1 MQGLLA
7 QQADSSHIAPR
18 LALDLVIGGGGGGP
32 ALDVEVRTAAD
43 RLQTVDMS
51 GSFTLAA
58 ALEHRIR
65 GRWSGRAQLG
75 WMAVDRESNGR
86 GGDPYASPRPIGDR
100 WYLDLGAA
108 WQVLR
113 TKRSQFSLS
122 GVARGMCGMDINVDY
137 VQGSAFAPSAQIDQA
152 HFFYRPAVVPHAD
165 VAWRYRG
172 TKAMLGFVL
181 RVGCEYEHFTC
192 ERVAL
197 SPGLAMLPD
206 DLRPLTGARSGW
218 AYTVMLGITG
228 WE

>member
-1 MQGLLA
+1 MA
-7 QQADSSHIAPR
+7 QQVDSSRIAPR
-18 LALDLVIGGGGGGP
+18 LVLDLVIGGGGSV
-32 ALDVEVRTAAD
+32 LDVEVRTATD

-51 GSFTLAA
+51 GSFTLTA

-75 WMAVDRESNGR
+75 WMAVDWKSNGR
-86 GGDPYASPRPIGDR
+86 GGDPYASPWLIGDR
-100 WYLDLGAA
+100 WYLDLGVAR
-108 WQVLR
+108 QVLH
-113 TKRSQFSLS
+113 TQRSQFSLS
-122 GVARGMCGMDINVDY
+122 GVARGMCGMDIKVDY
-137 VQGSAFAPSAQIDQA
+137 LQGSAFPPSTPGEEAR
-152 HFFYRPAVVPHAD
+152 FFYRPAVVPHVD

-172 TKAMLGFVL
+172 TKAMLGFLL

-192 ERVAL
+192 ERVEL

-218 AYTVMLGITG
+218 AYTVVLGITG